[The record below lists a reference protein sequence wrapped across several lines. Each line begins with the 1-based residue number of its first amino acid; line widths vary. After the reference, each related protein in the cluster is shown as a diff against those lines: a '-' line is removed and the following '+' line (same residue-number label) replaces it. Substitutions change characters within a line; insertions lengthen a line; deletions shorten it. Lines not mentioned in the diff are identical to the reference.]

1 MSKLPFAF
9 RLLRT
14 FCPDHLY
21 EEIEGDL
28 IQKFNRDKQRF
39 TIGKAK
45 RKLYWNIIRF
55 FRPGI
60 ILRNKLPQQIISTIM
75 IQNYFVVAWRSF
87 LKRKVLSSIN
97 IIGLSFGIAFALLA
111 FLFVHDELSFD
122 QGHKNSDLIYRV
134 DVLPVHNETPQV
146 DERSTS
152 VPSALHSTIRQEI
165 SGVDYVTRYNGYNK
179 TLILGE
185 EKYTEKVHYVDQDF
199 LSMFTLEFIAGDFKS
214 ALSSINTM
222 IISDE
227 KALKLFG
234 TVDVIGKTIE
244 TKQGLFTITGVF
256 KALPKNST
264 FNWHIIIR
272 YENYYG
278 KDAQPDS
285 WNSSYGSLFIQRK
298 PDFSAEALKSALR
311 KTADT
316 HVPPFKYEQYTK
328 RTEFALMPL
337 PELHFDTK
345 SNWTNTSNK
354 ASSYVLASIAV
365 MVLLVACLNYVL
377 LSLAG
382 SASRTREIGVRKVIG
397 ATRKMIRFQFL
408 SESIVIILISVPVSL
423 LLLYV
428 ILPEFN
434 DFMGRSLTLTGSGNK
449 WIAALAF
456 IILFTGILA
465 GGYPAAALSHMV
477 PQKIL
482 KSNTSGNYKARF
494 SGLLIVFQFTACLVM
509 LICAVIMY
517 SQMKMIQTRDLGF
530 NKEQVIAISTKND
543 RAVPPEKI
551 ISNFRNELAS
561 EPNVI
566 MISALAFDF
575 GDIGGISSKV
585 NSEGKQTFEYY
596 TWVDYD
602 FFELLDIKLV
612 EGRFFSRSH
621 ADTIRRRFV
630 VNRAFAD
637 QLKLESGAASAIGKM
652 PNRPDDEIVGVVENF
667 NFESLE
673 NEVKPIAF
681 ELGGKNGDQLLVKV
695 SPADLPG
702 TITKLE
708 QTWKKV
714 VGDNKFAFT
723 FFDDFIN
730 NQYKR
735 YTQWIRLV
743 TISTC
748 LAIGI
753 ACLGLLG
760 IISLAVIN
768 RTKEIGIRKVLGAST
783 MAILTLFSK
792 YYLQLIVVA
801 FVLAAPAAFYLSSQ
815 WMHDFAYKID
825 ITWVHFVYPLV
836 GLIALA
842 LVIVGSQVAKTI
854 RINPADTLKSE

>member
-1 MSKLPFAF
+1 M
-9 RLLRT
+9 
-14 FCPDHLY
+14 
-21 EEIEGDL
+21 IE
-28 IQKFNRDKQRF
+28 
-39 TIGKAK
+39 
-45 RKLYWNIIRF
+45 
-55 FRPGI
+55 
-60 ILRNKLPQQIISTIM
+60 
-75 IQNYFVVAWRSF
+75 NYFIVAWRSF

-111 FLFVHDELSFD
+111 FLFIHDEFSFD
-122 QGHKNSDLIYRV
+122 KNHKNGDLIYRV
-134 DVLPVHNETPQV
+134 DVLPFHNDTPLV

-165 SGVDYVTRYNGYNK
+165 AGVDYVTRYNGANK
-179 TLILGE
+179 TLMLGE
-185 EKYTEKVHYVDQDF
+185 DKYTERVHYVDQDF
-199 LSMFTLEFIAGDFKS
+199 LNMFTIEFIAGDRKS
-214 ALSSINTM
+214 ALNTLNTM

-234 TVDVIGKTIE
+234 TTDVVGKTIE
-244 TKQGLFTITGVF
+244 TKQATFTVSGVF
-256 KALPKNST
+256 KASPKNST
-264 FNWHIIIR
+264 LTYHIVTR
-272 YENYYG
+272 HENYYG
-278 KDAQPDS
+278 KDAQPNS
-285 WNSSYGSLFIQRK
+285 WNTSYGSIFIQRK
-298 PDFSAEALKSALR
+298 PDFSPDALKAALR

-316 HVPPFKYEQYTK
+316 HVPPFTYEEYTK

-337 PELHFDTK
+337 PELHFDAK
-345 SNWTNTSNK
+345 SNWSNTSNK

-423 LLLYV
+423 LLLYL

-434 DFMGRSLTLTGSGNK
+434 NFMGRSLTLTGSGST
-449 WIAALAF
+449 WIGALAI

-465 GGYPAAALSHMV
+465 GGYPAAALSHLL

-482 KSNTSGNYKARF
+482 KSNTSGNYKAKF
-494 SGLLIVFQFTACLVM
+494 SGFLIVFQFAACLVM

-530 NKEQVIAISTKND
+530 NKDQVIAISTKND
-543 RAVPPEKI
+543 HAVPPEKI
-551 ISNFRNELAS
+551 IANFRNELAS
-561 EPNVI
+561 EPNVL
-566 MISALAFDF
+566 MVSALAFDF

-585 NSEGKQTFEYY
+585 NGDGKQTFEYY
-596 TWVDYD
+596 AWIDYD
-602 FFELLDIKLV
+602 FFELLDIRLI
-612 EGRFFSRSH
+612 EGRYFSRSY
-621 ADTIRRRFV
+621 ADTVPRRFV
-630 VNRAFAD
+630 VNQAFAD
-637 QLKLESGAASAIGKM
+637 QLKLESGAASALGKM
-652 PNRPDDEIVGVVENF
+652 PNRPNDEIVGVVSNF

-681 ELGGKNGDQLLVKV
+681 ELGGHNGDQMLVKV
-695 SPADLPG
+695 SPSDIPG
-702 TITKLE
+702 SIAKLE

-714 VGDNKFAFT
+714 VGDNKFTFT

-783 MAILTLFSK
+783 TALLTLFSK
-792 YYLQLIVVA
+792 YYLSLIVVA
-801 FVLAAPAAFYLSSQ
+801 FVLAAPAAFYLSSK
-815 WMHDFAYKID
+815 WMQDFAYKID
-825 ITWVHFVYPLV
+825 IGWTHYVYPLT

-842 LVIVGSQVAKTI
+842 LLIVGSQVIKTTK
-854 RINPADTLKSE
+854 INPAETLRSE